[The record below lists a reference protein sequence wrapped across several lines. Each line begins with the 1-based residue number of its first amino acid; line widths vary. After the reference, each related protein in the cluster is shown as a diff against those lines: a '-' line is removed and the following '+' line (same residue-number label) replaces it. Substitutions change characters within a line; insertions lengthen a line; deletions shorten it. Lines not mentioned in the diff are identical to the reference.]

1 MNIREE
7 LIEYQTFLLLEKGLS
22 ANTIESY
29 MRDTEIMIHFFEEKG
44 VDLNHI
50 TESDI
55 SDFVRF
61 LFDSGR
67 ERSSQARTVSGVK
80 SFFNYLLLYD
90 KIETSPTELVESPKI
105 KRKIP
110 DVLTI
115 EQIDKIMAAIDLSDK
130 FGHRNKAILEVLY
143 SCGLRVSELVTLHC
157 SDLFFDDGYLRVIGK
172 GNKQRLVPVNSN
184 VIKQVAIYL
193 GQRGTLKV
201 NPKFGDFL
209 FLSSRGTSLTRVMI
223 FLIIKDL
230 VQKAGI
236 NKSVS
241 PHTFRHTFATHL
253 LKGGADIR
261 SVQDMLGH
269 ESILTTEIYTHLD
282 TEHKHETVNTFHP
295 LNRDFHKTQ

>member
-1 MNIREE
+1 MNIGEE

-22 ANTIESY
+22 ANTIDSY
-29 MRDTEIMIHFFEEKG
+29 MRDTEIMIHFFNEKG
-44 VDLNHI
+44 VDLNNI
-50 TESDI
+50 TQSDI
-55 SDFVRF
+55 SDFVRY

-67 ERSSQARTVSGVK
+67 ERSSQARTVSGIK

-90 KIETSPTELVESPKI
+90 KIETSPTELIESPKI

-110 DVLTI
+110 DILTI
-115 EQIDKIMAAIDLSDK
+115 EQVDSIIAAIDLSDK
-130 FGHRNKAILEVLY
+130 LGHRNKAIIEVLY

-157 SDLFFDDGYLRVIGK
+157 SDLFFDDGYLRVTGK
-172 GNKQRLVPVNSN
+172 GDKQRLVPVNSN

-193 GQRGTLKV
+193 SQRGTLKV

-209 FLSSRGTSLTRVMI
+209 FLSSRGAPLTRVMI

-236 NKSVS
+236 SKSVS

-282 TEHKHETVNTFHP
+282 TEQKHEAVNKFHP
-295 LNRDFHKTQ
+295 LNSHIHHKL